1 MMEAKVKQRR
11 ERQFDLFDL
20 APTVGA
26 IPTSIEEELV
36 ELLAQ
41 MLEATI
47 FSAGSPTEDG
57 DE

>member
-1 MMEAKVKQRR
+1 MVEANVKQRQ
-11 ERQFDLFDL
+11 ERQFDLFEI
-20 APTVGA
+20 AATVGA
-26 IPTSIEEELV
+26 IPTAIEEELV
-36 ELLAQ
+36 VLLAQ